1 MLRRTLAPIVAIVAA
16 LLPIALPSVAG
27 QPARFV
33 ALEPAVG
40 GLTTVFTVTGTGFL
54 PGEAAIHHFTAPD
67 GTAIPPGEASLVV
80 QLADEQGVF
89 QFQFVPL
96 QEFPAPVPGAW
107 KLTVCLTDRRTC
119 ATLDFTI
126 TG

>member
-1 MLRRTLAPIVAIVAA
+1 MRRFSVVLSLAIVAS
-16 LLPIALPSVAG
+16 LLPVALPAVAA

-33 ALEPAVG
+33 ALEPATG
-40 GLTTVFTVTGTGFL
+40 TLDTTFIVTGTGFL
-54 PGEAAIHHFTAPD
+54 PGEAAIHRFTAPD
-67 GTAIPPGEASLVV
+67 GTVSPADRELLDVHF
-80 QLADEQGVF
+80 ADEQGVF

-96 QEFPAPVPGAW
+96 QEFATPVPGPW